1 MAQPSRAR
9 RRALLPFLGLDAAA
23 GTGSAAAVA
32 ATPAA
37 GAGTPPGVIGWVRRH
52 PGLLAIAFTL
62 LVVAPVLAV
71 VITRS
76 GRTYLATSDLG
87 VIDLRIRD
95 IWNGDIPL
103 VGPYSRLGWSH
114 PGPALFLLLAIP
126 NGLFGHAPWTT
137 QVGGALLQGIAIC
150 WLASLAWRRGGL
162 TLVVATMTAVSLVY
176 ASTGAWVVLEPWNPY
191 IALPFFCLFVFQCWL
206 VATGAPEHLP
216 GLAFVASFLVQ
227 THVGYLPLVVAA
239 LAVVAVCAVR
249 DRGSPPTRRA
259 WRRPLAFAAGI
270 TAVMWV
276 LPVIDL
282 VCNRPGNLE
291 RMARYFVNGD
301 TGEPV
306 AGVTHALELMA
317 AEFEPRPAWLG
328 ASDKSGLIQAGAT
341 ASLVWL
347 LVPVAILALSWWASR
362 GRPASS
368 ARRLW
373 TLAAALL
380 PVAVLA
386 LSRVTGWL
394 YPYLFQWRPAIAVL
408 VVFASAGLV
417 VVARRLLDRAVVR
430 TALAAVAV
438 VAVCVFSGSMAFA
451 ILRDGGRT
459 PALERMSRSLVD
471 DVADRVPP
479 GGTILRLDP
488 VTLIGA
494 QKGIFDELARR
505 GKPVFVDE
513 RLGYLYGEQHG
524 AVLGDVDSVWW
535 VAESGY
541 ATTVLERLPGAEVIA
556 RYSPLSPPDE
566 DRLARLQREL
576 IERFEANG
584 TPQYIPIVDSALLSF
599 AIPDLAA
606 EDRALV
612 DEVAEL
618 NRRASRGNVLRTS
631 IVAFPPDSAP
641 TELPY
646 SEYVGADL
654 SGGR

>member
-1 MAQPSRAR
+1 
-9 RRALLPFLGLDAAA
+9 LDAAV
-23 GTGSAAAVA
+23 GTGSAAALT
-32 ATPAA
+32 ATPTA
-37 GAGTPPGVIGWVRRH
+37 GAVTRSGVVGMVRRH
-52 PGLLAIAFTL
+52 ARLLAIAFTL

-71 VITRS
+71 VITRT

-95 IWNGDIPL
+95 IWNGYIPL
-103 VGPYSRLGWSH
+103 VGPYSRFGWSH
-114 PGPALFLLLAIP
+114 PGPALFFLLAIP
-126 NGLFGHAPWTT
+126 NGIFGHAPWTT
-137 QVGGALLQGIAIC
+137 QVGGALLQGGAVC
-150 WLASLAWRRGGL
+150 WIASLAWRRGGL
-162 TLVVATMTAVSLVY
+162 ALVVATMTAVSLVY
-176 ASTGAWVVLEPWNPY
+176 ASTGAWVILEPWNPY

-206 VATGAPEHLP
+206 VATGAPKHLP

-239 LAVVAVCAVR
+239 LAVVVVCALR
-249 DRGSPPTRRA
+249 DRASPEMRSA

-276 LPVIDL
+276 LPAIDL
-282 VCNRPGNLE
+282 VFNRPGNIE

-306 AGVTHALELMA
+306 AGVTHALGLMA
-317 AEFEPRPAWLG
+317 AEFKLRPAWLG
-328 ASDKSGLIQAGAT
+328 ASDKHGLIEAGTT
-341 ASLVWL
+341 ASIVWL
-347 LVPVAILALSWWASR
+347 LVPVAILALSWWVSR
-362 GRPASS
+362 GRPAPA

-373 TLAAALL
+373 TIAAVLL
-380 PVAVLA
+380 PVAVLT

-394 YPYLFQWRPAIAVL
+394 YPYLFQWRPVIAVL

-417 VVARRLLDRAVVR
+417 VVARRLLDLAGVRMVLAGLAVV
-430 TALAAVAV
+430 T
-438 VAVCVFSGSMAFA
+438 VCVFSGSMAFA

-459 PALERMSRSLVD
+459 PALERMSRTLVD

-479 GGTILRLDP
+479 GGVILRLDP
-488 VTLIGA
+488 TTLIGA

-524 AVLGDVDSVWW
+524 ATPADVDAVWW
-535 VAESGY
+535 VAETGY
-541 ATTVLERLPGAEVIA
+541 ATTVLERLPGAKVIA
-556 RYSPLSPPDE
+556 RYSPLPPRDE
-566 DRLARLQREL
+566 ARLERLQREL
-576 IERFEANG
+576 IGRFEANG
-584 TPQYIPIVDSALLSF
+584 TPQYIPFVDSALLSF
-599 AIPDLAA
+599 AVRDLSA

-612 DEVAEL
+612 DEVAGL
-618 NRRASRGNVLRTS
+618 NQRAARGDVPRTA
-631 IVAFPPDSAP
+631 IVAFPAGSAP

-646 SEYVGADL
+646 AQYVGTDL